1 MMSDNLKLWNS
12 VCKSDKKYLKE
23 VTFGRKFTAIDPQ
36 YQVRCATEAFGVVG
50 HGWGW
55 TSETRVINLNHG
67 DTVVFADVSI
77 WTGTRENVYGCFTGC
92 RTLYNAQKK
101 KIAEDAPKMAVTDAL
116 TKGLSHL
123 GFNADVFLG
132 EYDGNKYVQ
141 DSHNSNQLKAYVPKK
156 QPATKPP
163 ANQDKNGEK
172 CKKDGC
178 NGNAVGSVMPSG
190 ATRYFCDVCHASI

>member
-1 MMSDNLKLWNS
+1 MSDNLKLWNS
-12 VCKSDKKYLKE
+12 VCKSDARYLRKVE
-23 VTFGRKFTAIDPQ
+23 FGRKFTAIDPQ

-55 TSETRVINLNHG
+55 TSETRVVNLSHG

-163 ANQDKNGEK
+163 ANQDKSGEK

-178 NGNAVGSVMPSG
+178 NGNAVGRTMPSG
-190 ATRYFCDVCHASI
+190 STRYFCDVCHAGI

>member
-1 MMSDNLKLWNS
+1 MSDNLKLWNS

-55 TSETRVINLNHG
+55 TSETRVINLSHG

-77 WTGTRENVYGCFTGC
+77 WTGAKENVYGCFTGC

-141 DSHNSNQLKAYVPKK
+141 DSHNNHELKAYVPKK

-163 ANQDKNGEK
+163 ASQDKNGEK

-178 NGNAVGSVMPSG
+178 NGNAVGSTMPSG

>member
-1 MMSDNLKLWNS
+1 VSDNLKLWNS
-12 VCKSDKKYLKE
+12 VCKSDKRYLKQ
-23 VTFGRKFTAIDPQ
+23 VSFGRKFTAIDPQ

-55 TSETRVINLNHG
+55 TSETRVIDLKDG

-141 DSHNSNQLKAYVPKK
+141 DSYNNFQPKAYVPKK
-156 QPATKPP
+156 QPVTKPP
-163 ANQDKNGEK
+163 NSQTEVSKK
-172 CKKDGC
+172 CKKDDC
-178 NGNAVGSVMPSG
+178 NGTPVGRTMPSG
-190 ATRYFCDVCHASI
+190 ETWYFCDTCNISL